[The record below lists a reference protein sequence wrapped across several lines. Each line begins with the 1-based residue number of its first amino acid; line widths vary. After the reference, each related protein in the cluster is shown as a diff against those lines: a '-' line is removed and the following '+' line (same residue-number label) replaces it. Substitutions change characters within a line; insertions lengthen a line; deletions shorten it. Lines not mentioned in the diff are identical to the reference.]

1 MSGATASAAETRGWV
16 FKNKMANACVTS
28 ISALGHAVFNG
39 SVTVGGNAANTSG
52 MRMEYDATLQCT
64 NFVFN

>member
-1 MSGATASAAETRGWV
+1 MSGTSANIATRGWI
-16 FKNKMANACVTS
+16 FKDHLNSKGVAS
-28 ISALGHAVFNG
+28 ISTAGHAVFNG

-64 NFVFN
+64 NFIFN